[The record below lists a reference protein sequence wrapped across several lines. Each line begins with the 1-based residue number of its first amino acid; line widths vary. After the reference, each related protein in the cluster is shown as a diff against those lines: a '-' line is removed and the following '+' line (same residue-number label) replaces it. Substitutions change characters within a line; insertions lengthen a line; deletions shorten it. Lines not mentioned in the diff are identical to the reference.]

1 MNMSNRGN
9 RRQSRSTL
17 YPIHEASRESSEGG
31 STTTRTTATDI
42 GSPKATTRRGGD
54 KKEENNRNGDGK
66 TEKVVQ
72 AQTQA
77 AGSFAGRRSGTS
89 QGANHSW
96 NSETYRYDVKM
107 EDIEAEEAS
116 MVKDDSGD
124 VVMVDAEPYPAGGVP
139 GRPIAAMRRRSRG
152 GTVPGSGHDQRSADE
167 RRGRD
172 GSGNFGSPATAGYS
186 GGRR

>member
-1 MNMSNRGN
+1 MSNRGN

-31 STTTRTTATDI
+31 STTTRTTATDT
-42 GSPKATTRRGGD
+42 GSPKATTRRPGD
-54 KKEENNRNGDGK
+54 KKEGNNRNGDGK

-72 AQTQA
+72 EQTQG
-77 AGSFAGRRSGTS
+77 AGSFAGRRSDTS
-89 QGANHSW
+89 QGTTHSL
-96 NSETYRYDVKM
+96 NNETYRYDVKM
-107 EDIEAEEAS
+107 EDVEVKEAA

-152 GTVPGSGHDQRSADE
+152 GTVLGAGYDQRSADE

-172 GSGNFGSPATAGYS
+172 GSDNYGSPATVAGGYGS
-186 GGRR
+186 GRR

>member
-1 MNMSNRGN
+1 MPNRGN

-31 STTTRTTATDI
+31 STTTRTTATDT
-42 GSPKATTRRGGD
+42 GSPKSTTRRGGD
-54 KKEENNRNGDGK
+54 KKKGNNRNGDVK
-66 TEKVVQ
+66 TGQVQ
-72 AQTQA
+72 RQTQA
-77 AGSFAGRRSGTS
+77 AGSFAGRRSDTS
-89 QGANHSW
+89 QGTNYSW
-96 NSETYRYDVKM
+96 SSETYRYDVKM
-107 EDIEAEEAS
+107 EDVEAEEAA

-139 GRPIAAMRRRSRG
+139 GRPIAAMRRRSHG
-152 GTVPGSGHDQRSADE
+152 GTVPGGGHDQRSADE

-172 GSGNFGSPATAGYS
+172 GSGSYGSPATAAGGYG